1 MDTSK
6 VADKLTSFRSN
17 ITWLSMAEYDKL
29 QDSKHFLVS
38 RVGKW
43 TSDIPISL
51 SPPVTTFKVGTHV
64 ARLLRTYVR
73 TIYYVL

>member
-51 SPPVTTFKVGTHV
+51 SPPVTTFKVRYTCEEVGYIRKQS
-64 ARLLRTYVR
+64 A
-73 TIYYVL
+73 